1 MPQSGFTGIS
11 YPFRINNRGGCV
23 MSTTSKTD
31 PTHIQE
37 SIQQIIN
44 THFLE
49 RPMEGGEIYSQVLTL
64 LFEPNDRSLQ
74 QVIRTYIVEDLE
86 RLEERIECE
95 ENDVDFVV
103 EVDDN
108 GTEVL
113 YVNITYKVIKYN
125 TYYTSK
131 IKVGEVAHE

>member
-1 MPQSGFTGIS
+1 MAVSGYTGIS
-11 YPFRINNRGGCV
+11 YPFRVTNRGGCAI
-23 MSTTSKTD
+23 STTSKTD

-49 RPMEGGEIYSQVLTL
+49 RPMEGGEVYSQVLTL
-64 LFEPNDRSLQ
+64 LFEPNDESLQ
-74 QVIRTYIVEDLE
+74 QVIRSYIIDDLE

-95 ENDVDFVV
+95 DDDVEFVV

-108 GTEVL
+108 GAEVL
-113 YVNITYKVIKYN
+113 FVNITYKIIKYN

-131 IKVGEVAHE
+131 IKVGEVTHE